1 MRYKTIVVH
10 VDRSM
15 HADTRMRYA
24 AQLAARTGAHLVGSA
39 FSGIS
44 RYVEAGVEIILAKQA
59 ELRYANEAAL
69 AQFEAVATA
78 ANVLS
83 YERRHENDEAGG
95 GLILQS
101 RYADLIILSQADPG
115 DPATAHLAGLLPAQ
129 VVLGSARPVLAV
141 PYAGRFPTIGARV
154 LLAWD
159 GSQEATRAVWG
170 ALPLLR
176 AAELVA
182 IVLFKPAEAA
192 GRDPGADLA
201 LYLARHGVRC
211 EVHAE
216 PVAIDGGAALLS
228 CAADLQSDLIVMG
241 AYGHARLREM
251 LLGGVTETI
260 LASMTAPVLLA
271 H

>member
-1 MRYKTIVVH
+1 
-10 VDRSM
+10 
-15 HADTRMRYA
+15 
-24 AQLAARTGAHLVGSA
+24 
-39 FSGIS
+39 
-44 RYVEAGVEIILAKQA
+44 
-59 ELRYANEAAL
+59 
-69 AQFEAVATA
+69 
-78 ANVLS
+78 
-83 YERRHENDEAGG
+83 
-95 GLILQS
+95 
-101 RYADLIILSQADPG
+101 
-115 DPATAHLAGLLPAQ
+115 LPAQ
-129 VVLGSARPVLAV
+129 VVLGSARPVLAL
-141 PYAGRFPTIGARV
+141 PYAGRFATIGARV

-159 GSQEATRAVWG
+159 GSSEATRAVWG

-176 AAELVA
+176 AADLVA

-192 GRDPGADLA
+192 GRQPGADLA

-216 PVAIDGGAALLS
+216 PVPIAGGATLLS

-260 LASMTAPVLLA
+260 LASMTVPVLMA